1 MAMWGPG
8 AAQLREQRGR
18 EWCSLAVSIVSS
30 QEALSEVSLGESLV
44 LGHPSVISNSLNVG
58 PRSKRAF
65 HICVITS
72 LHFPQYNAFSVSKY
86 TLK

>member
-1 MAMWGPG
+1 M
-8 AAQLREQRGR
+8 
-18 EWCSLAVSIVSS
+18 SIVSS

-44 LGHPSVISNSLNVG
+44 LGHPSVSDSLNVG

-72 LHFPQYNAFSVSKY
+72 LHFPQYNAFSVNIH
-86 TLK
+86 